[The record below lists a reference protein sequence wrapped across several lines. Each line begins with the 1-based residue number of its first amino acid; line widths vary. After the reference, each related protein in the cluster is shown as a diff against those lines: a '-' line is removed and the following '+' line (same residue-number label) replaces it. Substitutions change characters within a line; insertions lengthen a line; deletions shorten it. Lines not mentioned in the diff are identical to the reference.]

1 MTITRE
7 ALPFGLRDVKVGL
20 LDPVSFLPTVL
31 VDLPNGQ
38 TFSFTDS
45 EDFEVLRGDDRDVA
59 RRGKGATVEWELEK
73 GGISLEAYAIMAG
86 GTVTLS
92 GVSPAEKKSYR
103 KRITDQRPDFWLEG
117 QSMSESGGD
126 FHCVLPR
133 CKADE
138 SLEGEMAD
146 GTFWITSASGHGM
159 TSLAPASDTEHFE
172 LLYKFVHNETATA
185 IEVPVA
191 VP

>member
-7 ALPFGLRDVKVGL
+7 TLPFGLRDVKIGL
-20 LDPVSFLPTVL
+20 LDATTQLPTVL
-31 VDLPNGQ
+31 VDLPNSQ

-59 RRGKGATVEWELEK
+59 RRGKGATVEWELES

-86 GTVTLS
+86 GTVTVS
-92 GVSPAEKKSYR
+92 GVTPNTKKTYR
-103 KRITDQRPDFWLEG
+103 KRITDQRPDFWVEG

-133 CKADE
+133 CKADD
-138 SLEGEMAD
+138 SLEGTMED
-146 GTFWITSASGHGM
+146 GSFWISSASGHAM
-159 TSLAPASDTEHFE
+159 SSNAPATDTEHFE
-172 LLYKFVHNETATA
+172 LLYKFVHGEQATSIA
-185 IEVPVA
+185 VPVA

>member
-7 ALPFGLRDVKVGL
+7 TLPFGLRDVKIGL
-20 LDPVSFLPTVL
+20 LDTTTQLPTVL

-38 TFSFTDS
+38 TFSFTDT

-59 RRGKGATVEWELEK
+59 RRGKGASVEWELES

-86 GTVTLS
+86 GTVTIS
-92 GVSPAEKKSYR
+92 GVSPNTKKTYR
-103 KRITDQRPDFWLEG
+103 KRVTDQRPDFWVEG

-133 CKADE
+133 CKADD
-138 SLEGEMAD
+138 SLEGSMED
-146 GTFWITSASGHGM
+146 GSFWITSASGHAM
-159 TSLAPASDTEHFE
+159 SSLAPSTDTEHFE
-172 LLYKFVHNETATA
+172 LLYKFVHGEQAAA
-185 IEVPVA
+185 IAVPVA